1 MSSLRYSLLLDEPI
15 NVEKVLDEMLEFAK
29 RIPSHSTLDK
39 EIFAEL
45 EEDHKVITNAPSF
58 NCISLKFKQIHDIF
72 LSKVTPIE

>member
-15 NVEKVLDEMLEFAK
+15 NVEKVLEEMLEFEK

-45 EEDHKVITNAPSF
+45 DEDHKVIMNTRSF
-58 NCISLKFKQIHDIF
+58 NCISLKFKQIHGIF